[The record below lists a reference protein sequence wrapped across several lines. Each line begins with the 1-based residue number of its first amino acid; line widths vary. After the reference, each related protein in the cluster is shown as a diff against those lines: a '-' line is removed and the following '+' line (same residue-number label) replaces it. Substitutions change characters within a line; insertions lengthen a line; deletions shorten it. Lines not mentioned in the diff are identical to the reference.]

1 MTQCDD
7 DIRGAFVHNK
17 IPATMG
23 APMNMNSNST
33 APLSSPDLDTSAI
46 DFTSLNPVEMTQ
58 IHALA
63 RRAEA
68 HARRFHILR
77 HGSKADTV
85 YESNFEF
92 VCMDFA
98 VVHLRRKLDLRAML
112 ISNDFEFTADY
123 ATMQKY
129 ILRPVNAFPLHAR
142 LRFASIGATFNP
154 H

>member
-1 MTQCDD
+1 MHCDD
-7 DIRGAFVHNK
+7 DIRGAFMHNK
-17 IPATMG
+17 IPATMD

-33 APLSSPDLDTSAI
+33 APFVNPDLDMTPL
-46 DFTSLNPVEMTQ
+46 DFTTLNPVEMTQ

-63 RRAEA
+63 RRAEEQ
-68 HARRFHILR
+68 ARRFHILR
-77 HGSKADTV
+77 HGSKADSV

-92 VCMDFA
+92 VSIDFA
-98 VVHLRRKLDLRAML
+98 VVYMRRKIDLRAML

-123 ATMQKY
+123 ATIQKY
-129 ILRPVNAFPLHAR
+129 IIRPANAFPLHAR